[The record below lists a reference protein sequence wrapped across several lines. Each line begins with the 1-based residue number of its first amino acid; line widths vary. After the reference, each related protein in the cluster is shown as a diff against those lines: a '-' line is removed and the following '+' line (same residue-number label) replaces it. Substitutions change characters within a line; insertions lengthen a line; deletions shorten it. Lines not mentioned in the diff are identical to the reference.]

1 MDMGVRTWGNSRNG
15 SAVMLTGT
23 YLMRGEIS
31 QRLLG
36 ALPACSGCG
45 VRYLP
50 SVASPPLH

>member
-1 MDMGVRTWGNSRNG
+1 MGVRTWGNSRNG